1 MDGCDAYGG
10 DGVGARVVAVIHV
23 GLADADGVGADG
35 VGADVPN
42 MGRNTD
48 GVTGPRRCVA
58 AGVTMVVGA
67 GILMTPGVGVITAV
81 GTGVAGAGGT

>member
-10 DGVGARVVAVIHV
+10 AGCGARVVALVHI
-23 GLADADGVGADG
+23 GLADADG

-58 AGVTMVVGA
+58 PGVTMVVGA
-67 GILMTPGVGVITAV
+67 GMMITSGVGVMTAV